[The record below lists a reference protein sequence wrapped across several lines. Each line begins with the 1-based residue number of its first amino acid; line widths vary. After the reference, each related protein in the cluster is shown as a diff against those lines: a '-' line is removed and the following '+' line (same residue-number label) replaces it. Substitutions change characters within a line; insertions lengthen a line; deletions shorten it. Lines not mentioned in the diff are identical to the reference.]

1 MSELGLIERKKRLFF
16 DKFVMYNRDGK
27 ISAAVSFVLRFVF
40 IYLE

>member
-16 DKFVMYNRDGK
+16 DKFVMHTRGGK
-27 ISAAVSFVLRFVF
+27 VSAAVSFVLRFVF